1 MSQSSQ
7 PVRKTLAFGALL
19 LILIGTYLY
28 LTRPIKIGVLFSLD
42 SSVGNE
48 ENLAVQFYNNEFP
61 NIGFRKV
68 KLIVENPPLDKDSIT
83 DSFNRLD
90 SQGVSAIIGSALS
103 FEGIVLAKLSA
114 EKKIPVISPSA
125 STSIL
130 SGKKDRYYR
139 ICITN
144 YEQGRHPAK
153 YLNSINVRKV
163 VMLLSRQNRAFS
175 EPLADAFMENF
186 SGESIK
192 VFNDPQKPDPE
203 KILEYQADCVFFIL
217 PSNELVSYLKTLKEK
232 SPNTVLIT
240 TTWGYK
246 QLLSVFSGPQID
258 GMIVTTFSALEM
270 NEPYKTMNLKFGQNY
285 SLKPTFVTGL
295 AYNAMDELYRAVKA
309 SGSKRDQIADYLDTP
324 RYFDGSYGLVYMDEY
339 GDSFI
344 KYYYIYEIND
354 NKLNI
359 KTEYL
364 VENFPD
370 EN

>member
-1 MSQSSQ
+1 
-7 PVRKTLAFGALL
+7 
-19 LILIGTYLY
+19 
-28 LTRPIKIGVLFSLD
+28 
-42 SSVGNE
+42 
-48 ENLAVQFYNNEFP
+48 
-61 NIGFRKV
+61 
-68 KLIVENPPLDKDSIT
+68 
-83 DSFNRLD
+83 
-90 SQGVSAIIGSALS
+90 
-103 FEGIVLAKLSA
+103 
-114 EKKIPVISPSA
+114 
-125 STSIL
+125 
-130 SGKKDRYYR
+130 
-139 ICITN
+139 
-144 YEQGRHPAK
+144 
-153 YLNSINVRKV
+153 
-163 VMLLSRQNRAFS
+163 
-175 EPLADAFMENF
+175 
-186 SGESIK
+186 
-192 VFNDPQKPDPE
+192 
-203 KILEYQADCVFFIL
+203 
-217 PSNELVSYLKTLKEK
+217 
-232 SPNTVLIT
+232 LIT